1 MWCMTVMNSHVNKTS
16 QCCLFLARKCTH
28 KKVSTTGIPWQ
39 IIHYNTH
46 AATWIQAGE
55 CETVF
60 VLIINLSLL
69 YNVRIVGNKAK
80 GRISKRIFQENKAH
94 QIFRKT
100 NISYPLIRT
109 RTCAHQGVRMFVF
122 RKIWRALFSWNP
134 RFEIRAF
141 ALLPTVCPSVKVK
154 KNKFASCLWKIH
166 VSK

>member
-1 MWCMTVMNSHVNKTS
+1 MTVMNSRVNKTS

-109 RTCAHQGVRMFVF
+109 RTCYIVLSVISRYLWIAGEKVWFVKARVRY
-122 RKIWRALFSWNP
+122 
-134 RFEIRAF
+134 
-141 ALLPTVCPSVKVK
+141 T
-154 KNKFASCLWKIH
+154 
-166 VSK
+166 